1 MRRPTLLDT
10 TDVRRR
16 VSARRTF
23 IPALVAILLIAPSV
37 SSGPDVR
44 EAARKAEADRQAALD
59 RARQAEEQILGDRE
73 ALIAAVEE
81 LEAEDRELEAELA
94 ALEEEVARLEAR
106 RERLADRW
114 ARQELEYKEIS
125 GNVRLAARDLSA
137 LLEQSPM
144 TALRPER
151 LGRVR
156 SILREGYFP
165 DINDISGM
173 AAALFDEMELSGQV
187 GLRAADF
194 VGRDGTEQTG
204 EVMTLGP
211 FTAIYRTSDGGEVGF
226 LRYSQSERR
235 LFALSALPPSGMAR
249 NIHRY
254 LDGGTEAV
262 TIDIS
267 GGAALRQITQEVG
280 LWEHLL
286 LGGPIVYPILALGV
300 IATLLIV
307 YKFLFL
313 NRVHGNTDR
322 IMSEVSKLAS
332 RGDWQG
338 CEALIRR
345 HKDKKMPVI
354 EVVADGLSA
363 RDEDRAT
370 LESVMQEA
378 ILRELPRV
386 ERGLSM
392 LAVFGA
398 VAPLLGLLG
407 TVTGMIETFRVITL
421 YGTGDPR
428 LMSSGISEALITTEL
443 GLAVA
448 IPIMLFHTFLSR
460 RANAIIGEMEEK
472 AVHLSNII
480 LKEKLHGPNG
490 RTRKEPR
497 EATGGM
503 SVGELAEGTAE

>member
-1 MRRPTLLDT
+1 MKTLAAATRPVAVL
-10 TDVRRR
+10 
-16 VSARRTF
+16 
-23 IPALVAILLIAPSV
+23 ALVLVLLVAL
-37 SSGPDVR
+37 GAHAQDVR
-44 EAARKAEADRQAALD
+44 EASRQAEAERQVALD
-59 RARQAEEQILGDRE
+59 RARQTEELILTDRE
-73 ALIAAVEE
+73 ALLAAVEE
-81 LEAEDRELEAELA
+81 LEADDRALDATLTELER
-94 ALEEEVARLEAR
+94 EVAGLEAR

-125 GNVRLAARDLSA
+125 GNVRLAARDLAA
-137 LLEQSPM
+137 LLEQSPL

-151 LGRVR
+151 LEHVR
-156 SILREGYFP
+156 SVLREGYFP
-165 DINDISGM
+165 DIEDISGM

-187 GLRAADF
+187 GLREASF
-194 VGRDGTEQTG
+194 VGRDGVEQTG
-204 EVMTLGP
+204 EVMTLGA
-211 FTAIYRTSDGGEVGF
+211 FTSIYRTSDGGEVGF
-226 LRYSQSERR
+226 LRYSQSERK

-249 NIHRY
+249 GIRSY
-254 LDGGTEAV
+254 LDGASESV

-267 GGAALRQITQEVG
+267 GGAALRQITQQVG

-300 IATLLIV
+300 VALILV
-307 YKFLFL
+307 AYRFVFL

-322 IMSEVSKLAS
+322 IMGEVSALAS
-332 RGDWQG
+332 RGDWKG
-338 CEALIRR
+338 CEAIVRE
-345 HKDKKMPVI
+345 HKDRKIPVI

-443 GLAVA
+443 GLTVA

-480 LKEKLHGPNG
+480 LKEKIHGPNG
-490 RTRKEPR
+490 RTKKSPR
-497 EATGGM
+497 EATAGA
-503 SVGELAEGTAE
+503 SVGELAEGTAD

>member
-1 MRRPTLLDT
+1 
-10 TDVRRR
+10 
-16 VSARRTF
+16 
-23 IPALVAILLIAPSV
+23 
-37 SSGPDVR
+37 
-44 EAARKAEADRQAALD
+44 
-59 RARQAEEQILGDRE
+59 
-73 ALIAAVEE
+73 
-81 LEAEDRELEAELA
+81 
-94 ALEEEVARLEAR
+94 
-106 RERLADRW
+106 
-114 ARQELEYKEIS
+114 LEYKEIS
-125 GNVRLAARDLSA
+125 GNVRLAARDLA
-137 LLEQSPM
+137 AFLEQSHM
-144 TALRPER
+144 TALSPER
-151 LGRVR
+151 LERVQR
-156 SILREGYFP
+156 VLRQGYFP
-165 DINDISGM
+165 DIEDISGM
-173 AAALFDEMELSGQV
+173 AATLFDEMELSGEV
-187 GLRAADF
+187 GLREASF
-194 VGRDGTEQTG
+194 VGRDGQEQVG
-204 EVMTLGP
+204 EVMTLGA
-211 FTAIYRTSDGGEVGF
+211 FTAIYRASDGGEVGF
-226 LRYSQSERR
+226 LRYSQSERK

-249 NIHRY
+249 ALRGY
-254 LDGGTEAV
+254 MDGRSESA

-300 IATLLIV
+300 AALIIV
-307 YKFLFL
+307 ACRLIFL

-322 IMSEVSKLAS
+322 IMGEVSTFAS
-332 RGDWQG
+332 RGDWEG
-338 CEALIRR
+338 CEAIVRK

-354 EVVADGLSA
+354 EVVADGLAA

-378 ILRELPRV
+378 ILREFPRV

-443 GLAVA
+443 GLTVA

-480 LKEKLHGPNG
+480 LAEKIHGSNG
-490 RTRKEPR
+490 RTRKPR
-497 EATGGM
+497 RESTAGA
-503 SVGELAEGTAE
+503 SVGELAEGTAD

>member
-1 MRRPTLLDT
+1 MRRLTSRGMTVTATVVVLVL
-10 TDVRRR
+10 
-16 VSARRTF
+16 
-23 IPALVAILLIAPSV
+23 LVALGANAQ
-37 SSGPDVR
+37 DVR
-44 EAARKAEADRQAALD
+44 EAARKAGADREAALE
-59 RARQAEEQILGDRE
+59 RSRQAEGQILNDRT
-73 ALIAAVEE
+73 ALLAAVED
-81 LEAEDRELEAELA
+81 LEAEDRALDSRLTGLEGDA
-94 ALEEEVARLEAR
+94 ARLESR

-125 GNVRLAARDLSA
+125 GNVRLAARDLAA

-144 TALRPER
+144 TAFRPDR
-151 LGRVR
+151 LERVR
-156 SILREGYFP
+156 SVLREGYFP
-165 DINDISGM
+165 DIEDISGM

-187 GLRAADF
+187 SLREASF
-194 VGRDGTEQTG
+194 VGRDGVEQTG
-204 EVMTLGP
+204 EVMTLGA
-211 FTAIYRTSDGGEVGF
+211 FTAVYRTGDSGEIGF
-226 LRYSQSERR
+226 LKYSQSERK

-249 NIHRY
+249 RIRAY
-254 LDGGTEAV
+254 LDGRSESA

-267 GGAALRQITQEVG
+267 GGAALLQITQEVG

-300 IATLLIV
+300 IALVLV
-307 YKFLFL
+307 AYRLVFLK
-313 NRVHGNTDR
+313 RVHGNTDR
-322 IMSEVSKLAS
+322 IMGDVSTLAS
-332 RGDWQG
+332 RGDWEG
-338 CEALIRR
+338 CEAVIRKYR
-345 HKDKKMPVI
+345 DRKMPVI
-354 EVVADGLSA
+354 EVVSDGLSA

-443 GLAVA
+443 GLTVA

-480 LKEKLHGPNG
+480 LKEKIHGPNG
-490 RTRKEPR
+490 RTKKPQR
-497 EATGGM
+497 ETGYGTNM
-503 SVGELAEGTAE
+503 GELAEGTAD

>member
-1 MRRPTLLDT
+1 VLIVAPGAQAQ
-10 TDVRRR
+10 DVRDA
-16 VSARRTF
+16 ARR
-23 IPALVAILLIAPSV
+23 A
-37 SSGPDVR
+37 D
-44 EAARKAEADRQAALD
+44 AERQAALE
-59 RARQAEEQILGDRE
+59 RAQRAEDLILNDRE
-73 ALIAAVEE
+73 ALLIAVEE
-81 LEAEDRELEAELA
+81 FEAEDGVLDARLTELER
-94 ALEEEVARLEAR
+94 EVANLESH

-114 ARQELEYKEIS
+114 ARRELEYKEIS
-125 GNVRLAARDLSA
+125 GNVRLAARDLAA

-151 LGRVR
+151 LDRVR
-156 SILREGYFP
+156 SVLREGYFP
-165 DINDISGM
+165 DIEDISSM
-173 AAALFDEMELSGQV
+173 AGALFEEMELSGQV
-187 GLRAADF
+187 GLREASF
-194 VGRDGTEQTG
+194 VGRDGKEQTG
-204 EVMTLGP
+204 QVMTLGA
-211 FTAIYRTSDGGEVGF
+211 FTAVYRTSDGGEVGF
-226 LRYSQSERR
+226 LRYSQSERK
-235 LFALSALPPSGMAR
+235 LFALSALPPSGMVR
-249 NIHRY
+249 TLRGY
-254 LDGGTEAV
+254 MDGTSESA

-286 LGGPIVYPILALGV
+286 LGGPIVYPILALGIIALV
-300 IATLLIV
+300 IVAYRFV
-307 YKFLFL
+307 FLK
-313 NRVHGNTDR
+313 RVHGNTDR
-322 IMSEVSKLAS
+322 IMGQASALAS
-332 RGDWQG
+332 KGDWDG
-338 CEALIRR
+338 CEAIVRKY
-345 HKDKKMPVI
+345 KDKKMPVI

-363 RDEDRAT
+363 RHEDRAT

-386 ERGLSM
+386 ERGLPM

-428 LMSSGISEALITTEL
+428 LMSSGISEALVTTEL

-460 RANAIIGEMEEK
+460 KANAIIGEMEEK

-490 RTRKEPR
+490 RTRKAPR
-497 EATGGM
+497 EATAGA
-503 SVGELAEGTAE
+503 SVGELAEGTAD

>member
-1 MRRPTLLDT
+1 MKRLTA
-10 TDVRRR
+10 
-16 VSARRTF
+16 ARGPVTMLAA
-23 IPALVAILLIAPSV
+23 ALVLLVA
-37 SSGPDVR
+37 SGAHAQDVR
-44 EAARKAEADRQAALD
+44 EAARKAEADRQAAID
-59 RARQAEEQILGDRE
+59 RAEQVEEQILTDRD
-73 ALIAAVEE
+73 ALLAAVEE
-81 LEAEDRELEAELA
+81 LEAEDRALDAGLTELEREA
-94 ALEEEVARLEAR
+94 AGLKVR

-125 GNVRLAARDLSA
+125 GNVRLAARDLAA

-151 LGRVR
+151 LERVR
-156 SILREGYFP
+156 SVLREGYFP
-165 DINDISGM
+165 DIEDISSM
-173 AAALFDEMELSGQV
+173 AAAFFDEMELSGEV
-187 GLRAADF
+187 GLREASF
-194 VGRDGTEQTG
+194 VGRDGQEQVG
-204 EVMTLGP
+204 EVMTLGA
-211 FTAIYRTSDGGEVGF
+211 FTAIYRTSDGGEIGF

-235 LFALSALPPSGMAR
+235 LFALSALPPPGMTR
-249 NIHRY
+249 GIRSY
-254 LDGGTEAV
+254 LDGANESV

-300 IATLLIV
+300 IALIMV
-307 YKFLFL
+307 ACKFVFL
-313 NRVHGNTDR
+313 SRVHGNTDR
-322 IMSEVSKLAS
+322 IMGEASALAS
-332 RGDWQG
+332 RGDWEG
-338 CEALIRR
+338 CEAIVRKY
-345 HKDKKMPVI
+345 KDKKMSVI

-443 GLAVA
+443 GLTVA

-472 AVHLSNII
+472 AVHFSNII
-480 LKEKLHGPNG
+480 GKERIHGRNG
-490 RTRKEPR
+490 RTKKPPR
-497 EATGGM
+497 EVTAAA
-503 SVGELAEGTAE
+503 SVGELAEGTAD

>member
-1 MRRPTLLDT
+1 MRKPTGPTAAKWLM
-10 TDVRRR
+10 
-16 VSARRTF
+16 
-23 IPALVAILLIAPSV
+23 PALAAVLVLLAAL
-37 SSGPDVR
+37 GAHAQDVR
-44 EAARKAEADRQAALD
+44 EAACRAEAERQGALD
-59 RARQAEEQILGDRE
+59 RARQAEEQILNDRA
-73 ALIAAVEE
+73 ALTGAVEE
-81 LEAEDRELEAELA
+81 LEAKDRALDARLTELEREA
-94 ALEEEVARLEAR
+94 ARLEAR

-125 GNVRLAARDLSA
+125 GNVRLAARDLAA

-151 LGRVR
+151 LERVR
-156 SILREGYFP
+156 SVLREGYFP
-165 DINDISGM
+165 DIEDISSM
-173 AAALFDEMELSGQV
+173 AAALFDEMKLSGQV
-187 GLRAADF
+187 GLREASF
-194 VGRDGTEQTG
+194 VGREGVEQTG
-204 EVMTLGP
+204 EVMTLGA
-211 FTAIYRTSDGGEVGF
+211 FTAIYRTSDGGEIGF
-226 LRYSQSERR
+226 LRYSQSERK

-249 NIHRY
+249 GLHSY
-254 LDGGTEAV
+254 LDGRSESV
-262 TIDIS
+262 IIDIS

-300 IATLLIV
+300 IALIV
-307 YKFLFL
+307 VAYKFVFL

-322 IMSEVSKLAS
+322 IMGEVSALAS
-332 RGDWQG
+332 RGDWEG
-338 CEALIRR
+338 CEAIVRKC
-345 HKDKKMPVI
+345 KDKKMPVI
-354 EVVADGLSA
+354 EVVSDGLSA

-443 GLAVA
+443 GLIVA

-480 LKEKLHGPNG
+480 LKEKIYGPNG
-490 RTRKEPR
+490 RTKKLRR
-497 EATGGM
+497 ETTAAA
-503 SVGELAEGTAE
+503 SVGELAEGTAD

>member
-1 MRRPTLLDT
+1 MN
-10 TDVRRR
+10 R
-16 VSARRTF
+16 VTRQASAAIVIAVAIVIATV
-23 IPALVAILLIAPSV
+23 LVADAQ
-37 SSGPDVR
+37 DVR
-44 EAARKAEADRQAALD
+44 EAARKADADRQAAVD
-59 RARQAEEQILGDRE
+59 RARAAEDEILNDR
-73 ALIAAVEE
+73 ASLLAAVEG
-81 LEAEDRELEAELA
+81 LEAEDRALDSRLTELKGQ
-94 ALEEEVARLEAR
+94 VARLEAR

-114 ARQELEYKEIS
+114 ARSELEYKEIS
-125 GNVRLAARDLSA
+125 GNVRLAARDLA
-137 LLEQSPM
+137 AMLEQSPM

-151 LGRVR
+151 LERVR
-156 SILREGYFP
+156 SVLRQGYFP
-165 DINDISGM
+165 DIEDISSM
-173 AAALFDEMELSGQV
+173 AGALFDEMELSGQV
-187 GLRAADF
+187 GLRRAGF
-194 VGRDGTEQTG
+194 VGRDGKEQTG
-204 EVMTLGP
+204 EVMTLGA
-211 FTAIYRTSDGGEVGF
+211 FTALYRDDSGEVGF
-226 LRYSQSERR
+226 LRYSQGEQK
-235 LFALSALPPSGMAR
+235 LFALSALPSAGMSR
-249 NIHRY
+249 NLNRY
-254 LDGGTEAV
+254 LDGGSESV

-267 GGAALRQITQEVG
+267 GGAALRQITQEVSF
-280 LWEHLL
+280 WEHILM
-286 LGGPIVYPILALGV
+286 GGPIVYPILALGA
-300 IATLLIV
+300 IALVLII
-307 YKFLFL
+307 YKFIFL

-322 IMSEVSKLAS
+322 IMNEVSAFAS
-332 RGDWQG
+332 RGDWAA
-338 CEALIRR
+338 CEGIVRKY
-345 HKDKKMPVI
+345 KDKKMPVI

-386 ERGLSM
+386 ERGLSI

-428 LMSSGISEALITTEL
+428 LMSAGISVALITTEL

-460 RANAIIGEMEEK
+460 RSNAIVGEMEEK

-490 RTRKEPR
+490 RTKKPPR
-497 EATGGM
+497 EATSGA